1 MKQIISLSLRSSE
14 VGAVG
19 ELDSLLKGS
28 IVLGGGTHLALLSRA
43 PLSPHPK
50 VTWLKDRPAPLKHG
64 LGYMNPS
71 GVFT

>member
-1 MKQIISLSLRSSE
+1 M
-14 VGAVG
+14 GAVG

-50 VTWLKDRPAPLKHG
+50 GHVAEGQASTPLKHG

-71 GVFT
+71 RSVHVRTLF